1 MLSQAELSPHRCNT
15 SQQRMAVDSR
25 FLLTI
30 NELKCTLCGV
40 FHMGAWVGQH
50 LGKNNLRVRLLCTA
64 GTTKSMLLSGLEKH
78 IPQGTLSV
86 SWLLADRNA
95 LRDNPRYCNCR
106 MPLRLTPQ
114 KSCLHRR
121 HTE

>member
-1 MLSQAELSPHRCNT
+1 MSSNAHF
-15 SQQRMAVDSR
+15 VG
-25 FLLTI
+25 F
-30 NELKCTLCGV
+30 

-50 LGKNNLRVRLLCTA
+50 LGKNNLCVRLLCTT
-64 GTTKSMLLSGLEKH
+64 GKTKSMLLSGLGKN

-114 KSCLHRR
+114 KSCLRRR